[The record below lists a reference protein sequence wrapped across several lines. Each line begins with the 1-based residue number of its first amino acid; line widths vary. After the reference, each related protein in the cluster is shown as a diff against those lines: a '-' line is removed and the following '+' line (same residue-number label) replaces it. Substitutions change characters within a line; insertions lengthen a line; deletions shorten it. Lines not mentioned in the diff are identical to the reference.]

1 MCVSC
6 AMFLLLLGLEVGM
19 AKLSPLRL
27 AWIPNNSRRS
37 KGHKFHAFDCNLIAI
52 ANSSVPTLQNCDS
65 VQPQAHPG
73 KKEERC
79 AHIDMGA
86 FQSATSNL
94 PA

>member
-1 MCVSC
+1 MCARC
-6 AMFLLLLGLEVGM
+6 AMFLLLLGLEVDM

-27 AWIPNNSRRS
+27 AWIPTKSRRS

-52 ANSSVPTLQNCDS
+52 ANSSEPTLQNCDS
-65 VQPQAHPG
+65 LQPQAHPS

-86 FQSATSNL
+86 LESTTSNL